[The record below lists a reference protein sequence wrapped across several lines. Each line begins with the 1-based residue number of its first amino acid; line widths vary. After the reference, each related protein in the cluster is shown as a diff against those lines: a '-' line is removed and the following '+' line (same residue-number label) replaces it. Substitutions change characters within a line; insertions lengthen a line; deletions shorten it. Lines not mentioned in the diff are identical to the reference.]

1 MKFIG
6 TVPPSDERVQVAVE
20 ELADFK
26 SVWAELEKVWSQID
40 NLREQPWVSVQPRK
54 VFQLSFIFC
63 RFACSLLYL
72 LLLLFF
78 KRKLSSRSCLNQL
91 MYVIFLVLLSI
102 LIICLVSPQ

>member
-6 TVPPSDERVQVAVE
+6 TVPPSDERVQVAME

-54 VFQLSFIFC
+54 VFQLRFIFSC
-63 RFACSLLYL
+63 FGFIETVV
-72 LLLLFF
+72 FF
-78 KRKLSSRSCLNQL
+78 VRGDTHMTSTLRGGVKLKMRC
-91 MYVIFLVLLSI
+91 YRT
-102 LIICLVSPQ
+102 

>member
-6 TVPPSDERVQVAVE
+6 TVPPSDERVQVAME

-54 VFQLSFIFC
+54 VFQLRFIF
-63 RFACSLLYL
+63 
-72 LLLLFF
+72 
-78 KRKLSSRSCLNQL
+78 SCLVVL
-91 MYVIFLVLLSI
+91 KLVFFVRGDTHDI
-102 LIICLVSPQ
+102 LFEGWG

>member
-63 RFACSLLYL
+63 RFACGLTIV
-72 LLLLFF
+72 FVVT
-78 KRKLSSRSCLNQL
+78 
-91 MYVIFLVLLSI
+91 VIF
-102 LIICLVSPQ
+102 